1 MSLYSQS
8 LSGLV
13 LLVDNRI
20 NSYTGIKKGLYSL
33 RCHVT
38 NFEKFFTLTGL
49 NRMLDPI
56 TKLTIRLRAGD
67 LALINYHR
75 MEIESEKTNCFSRIV
90 P

>member
-38 NFEKFFTLTGL
+38 IFEKSFCITGL

-56 TKLTIRLRAGD
+56 TKLTIIDYEL
-67 LALINYHR
+67 
-75 MEIESEKTNCFSRIV
+75 EISPS
-90 P
+90 